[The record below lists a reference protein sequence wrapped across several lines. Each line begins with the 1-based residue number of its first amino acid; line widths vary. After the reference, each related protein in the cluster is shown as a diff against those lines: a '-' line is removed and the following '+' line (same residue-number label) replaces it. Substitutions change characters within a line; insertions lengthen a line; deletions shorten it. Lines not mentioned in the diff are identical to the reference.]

1 MISTIKSTG
10 HSGSCFLH
18 LYLLGKCRKGKHN
31 GNLRQ
36 VCPNGH
42 STISTCNITFTIVC
56 VVPLWQN
63 NGAVLLKEVLYLI
76 RKDLVLEW
84 RQKYAF
90 NGMLLYVG
98 STVFVCY
105 LSFGLRS
112 ISGQGLV
119 PVWNAVLW
127 IILLFTSVNAIAK
140 SFMQENRGRLLYFY
154 TIVSPQGVILA
165 KIVYNTLLMLVLA
178 LICFVFYAVV
188 LGNPVQDMPMFLL
201 TILLGA
207 IGFSTSLTMISGI
220 ASKAA
225 NSSTLMAVL
234 GFPVMVP
241 MLLMLIRMSKNALD
255 GLERGASL
263 DELLTLLAINMI
275 VVTVSYILFPYLWRS

>member
-1 MISTIKSTG
+1 M
-10 HSGSCFLH
+10 
-18 LYLLGKCRKGKHN
+18 
-31 GNLRQ
+31 Q
-36 VCPNGH
+36 
-42 STISTCNITFTIVC
+42 
-56 VVPLWQN
+56 QN
-63 NGAVLLKEVLYLI
+63 DKAVLLKEILYLI
-76 RKDLVLEW
+76 QKDLVLEW

-154 TIVSPQGVILA
+154 SIVSPQGVILA
-165 KIVYNTLLMLVLA
+165 KIIYNTLLMLVLA

-188 LGNPVQDMPMFLL
+188 LGNPVQDVPMFLL

-207 IGFSTSLTMISGI
+207 VGFSTSLTMISGI

-225 NSSTLMAVL
+225 NSGTLMAVL
-234 GFPVMVP
+234 GFPVMAP
-241 MLLMLIRMSKNALD
+241 MLLMLIKMSKNALD
-255 GLERGASL
+255 GLDRDASL

>member
-1 MISTIKSTG
+1 ML
-10 HSGSCFLH
+10 F
-18 LYLLGKCRKGKHN
+18 
-31 GNLRQ
+31 
-36 VCPNGH
+36 
-42 STISTCNITFTIVC
+42 
-56 VVPLWQN
+56 
-63 NGAVLLKEVLYLI
+63 KEIIYLI

-90 NGMLLYVG
+90 NGMLLYVS

-112 ISGQGLV
+112 GALTV

-154 TIVSPQGVILA
+154 SIVSPQGVILS
-165 KIVYNTLLMLVLA
+165 KIIYNALLMLVLA
-178 LICFVFYAVV
+178 LICALFYGLV
-188 LGNPVQDMPMFLL
+188 LGNPVQDVPMFLL
-201 TILLGA
+201 SILLGA
-207 IGFSTSLTMISGI
+207 LGFATSLTMISGI

-234 GFPVMVP
+234 SFPVIVP
-241 MLLMLIRMSKNALD
+241 MLLMLIKMSKNALD
-255 GLERGASL
+255 GLDRSASL